1 MTDGHSCP
9 IHLYELTLPS
19 LTVKPMSC
27 LSSSLRQPSR
37 ENIFL
42 STCTSWLRPK
52 GLEIKMVQN
61 SLATKGRN
69 TTIPTF
75 NNYHL
80 CWLPPNIY
88 FTSILRQIHQVG
100 TNWYD
105 ERLNKQYAFLTI
117 VLKDHHYV
125 WISTHWKEMEHFTI
139 ITVNDS
145 MMVKI
150 WIQVGT
156 P

>member
-42 STCTSWLRPK
+42 STCASWLRPK

-100 TNWYD
+100 TRED
-105 ERLNKQYAFLTI
+105 RLI
-117 VLKDHHYV
+117 
-125 WISTHWKEMEHFTI
+125 EMIQI
-139 ITVNDS
+139 I
-145 MMVKI
+145 
-150 WIQVGT
+150 IQKAVENMLFYTCSAQEGR
-156 P
+156 

>member
-1 MTDGHSCP
+1 
-9 IHLYELTLPS
+9 
-19 LTVKPMSC
+19 MSC

-88 FTSILRQIHQVG
+88 FTSILRQIHEVG
-100 TNWYD
+100 TRED
-105 ERLNKQYAFLTI
+105 RLIEMIQIIIQKAVEKYV
-117 VLKDHHYV
+117 VLYLQCTRRSVSARSNTRPRRVSFREAHE
-125 WISTHWKEMEHFTI
+125 ISGLLKHSSCF
-139 ITVNDS
+139 
-145 MMVKI
+145 
-150 WIQVGT
+150 GT
-156 P
+156 